1 MSCIYITFQ
10 AILDFVFSPV
20 KKQNY
25 GHVCYVQ
32 PLYKSNFD
40 NKVSICLILCP
51 CRCGDHGASAPVP
64 CEGGGEHQGVRG
76 AGGARQ
82 DGQDPGATGASV
94 SRVLCEHYPFLK
106 AKHVSN
112 A

>member
-1 MSCIYITFQ
+1 MYNPYINQIMTD
-10 AILDFVFSPV
+10 LLHL
-20 KKQNY
+20 QN
-25 GHVCYVQ
+25 
-32 PLYKSNFD
+32 
-40 NKVSICLILCP
+40 ICLIFCP

-94 SRVLCEHYPFLK
+94 SRALCEHYPFLK

>member
-1 MSCIYITFQ
+1 MTDLLSISSKHTEY
-10 AILDFVFSPV
+10 L
-20 KKQNY
+20 
-25 GHVCYVQ
+25 
-32 PLYKSNFD
+32 SN
-40 NKVSICLILCP
+40 LG
-51 CRCGDHGASAPVP
+51 RCSDHGASAWVS

-94 SRVLCEHYPFLK
+94 TRALCEHYPFLK
-106 AKHVSN
+106 AKHVSY